1 MAPWLQSSGRGHCD
15 HTYWGGPGNRL
26 SKPVSL
32 FHFIT
37 TSVQVSLYSDKGPN
51 RSPVTKNSD
60 RDPVPR
66 TENFSVRI
74 QAPRWSQSVGGWSQD
89 YKGVYVKTGTYGRF
103 NNNSIPL
110 YSRGRGLRGRTTYS
124 EKSKILKIDDRK
136 LIILFHTIYKWIL
149 IWKRSTIK

>member
-1 MAPWLQSSGRGHCD
+1 MITRTEEDPETVYQNQCLCSI
-15 HTYWGGPGNRL
+15 L
-26 SKPVSL
+26 SRHL
-32 FHFIT
+32 FRCPFIPT
-37 TSVQVSLYSDKGPN
+37 KVQTVVLLPKTQI
-51 RSPVTKNSD
+51 VT
-60 RDPVPR
+60 PYVPR

-74 QAPRWSQSVGGWSQD
+74 QDPRWSQSVGGWSQD